1 MIPRSCVIRVLPA
14 AAVSPVRILPIRV
27 DPGWRGGAGGAGWD
41 GRRGA
46 EPLGYVYGR
55 SGVLGGLGRAGA
67 GSGMTC
73 SPFTGRG
80 GRRVAGRRCDGG
92 RDTPAGGGCTALPD
106 ADKSGCQLLAGAAR
120 RCCDHRRPAGG
131 HLPGAGHAYRMTAPA
146 VAGRRHLEVTGA
158 EDVHRVTAAASA
170 AAMPGIWPGSSQ
182 QAPTASAGYA
192 ALRAP

>member
-14 AAVSPVRILPIRV
+14 AAVSPVPILPIRV

-41 GRRGA
+41 GWRGA

-55 SGVLGGLGRAGA
+55 GGGLGGLGWAGA

-92 RDTPAGGGCTALPD
+92 RDAHTGVNARRYPTPIRAGVSCWRARP
-106 ADKSGCQLLAGAAR
+106 GAA
-120 RCCDHRRPAGG
+120 AI
-131 HLPGAGHAYRMTAPA
+131 
-146 VAGRRHLEVTGA
+146 
-158 EDVHRVTAAASA
+158 TAAWLAVTCPVPA
-170 AAMPGIWPGSSQ
+170 RGI
-182 QAPTASAGYA
+182 A
-192 ALRAP
+192 

>member
-14 AAVSPVRILPIRV
+14 AAVSPVPILPIRV

-46 EPLGYVYGR
+46 EPLGYVYG
-55 SGVLGGLGRAGA
+55 LGGLGWAGA

-92 RDTPAGGGCTALPD
+92 RDA
-106 ADKSGCQLLAGAAR
+106 
-120 RCCDHRRPAGG
+120 H
-131 HLPGAGHAYRMTAPA
+131 
-146 VAGRRHLEVTGA
+146 TG
-158 EDVHRVTAAASA
+158 
-170 AAMPGIWPGSSQ
+170 
-182 QAPTASAGYA
+182 
-192 ALRAP
+192 